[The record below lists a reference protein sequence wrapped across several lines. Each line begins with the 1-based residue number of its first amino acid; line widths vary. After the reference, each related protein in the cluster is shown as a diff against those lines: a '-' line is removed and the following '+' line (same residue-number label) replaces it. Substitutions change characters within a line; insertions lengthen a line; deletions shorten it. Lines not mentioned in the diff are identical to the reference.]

1 MNVSSLHARVRSLR
15 RRLALPYAQLMVQ
28 RMAGDLCSEWSCAQ
42 VENRP
47 RPDPQAFVCRVSQAG
62 FRLPTFGRAVNY
74 LEGCALRRQEPS
86 PPHLLRALLPWA
98 AYNPWVS

>member
-47 RPDPQAFVCRVSQAG
+47 RPDPQAFVCRVS
-62 FRLPTFGRAVNY
+62 
-74 LEGCALRRQEPS
+74 
-86 PPHLLRALLPWA
+86 
-98 AYNPWVS
+98 